1 MRKEKINTM
10 EYKGFRIYNEKETE
24 ELKRRYFES
33 QVNGI
38 VDDEALIWS
47 QDDIRL
53 GFIRMIMGLPVK
65 KVNYYLAVDFETY
78 HKELYDEELRTLIF
92 SKRLSYRYE
101 KENNNEE
108 EWDYP
113 DDNEWIEELHPK
125 AQKFADIHLDEQ
137 KKKTPEWMLQN
148 EYVLVTYCIYKQ
160 RDNESFMQ
168 FLNSILTSGNNIEK
182 SLNNLDDNGK
192 PLRIFQG
199 ICDSGYDHE
208 LTKVVNK

>member
-33 QVNGI
+33 QFNGI

-53 GFIRMIMGLPVK
+53 GFIRMIMGLPVSTVHYK
-65 KVNYYLAVDFETY
+65 LAVEFETY
-78 HKELYDEELRTLIF
+78 HIDRFYYQFNCLMSNKKTY
-92 SKRLSYRYE
+92 SKDFDE
-101 KENNNEE
+101 KECVETIREE
-108 EWDYP
+108 
-113 DDNEWIEELHPK
+113 
-125 AQKFADIHLDEQ
+125 AQEFADEALNDRKME
-137 KKKTPEWMLQN
+137 TPEWMIQKG
-148 EYVLVTYCIYKQ
+148 YVLVTYTIYKQ
-160 RDNESFMQ
+160 RDNESFKQ

-199 ICDSGYDHE
+199 ICDTGYDHE
-208 LTKVVNK
+208 LTKVVNKEDIEEKK

>member
-1 MRKEKINTM
+1 M

-33 QVNGI
+33 QLNGV
-38 VDDEALIWS
+38 VDNDALIWS

-53 GFIRMIMGLPVK
+53 GFIRMIMGLPVE

-78 HKELYDEELRTLIF
+78 HKELYDEELRTFIF
-92 SKRLSYRYE
+92 HKRLSYRYE

-113 DDNEWIEELHPK
+113 DDNEWIEELHAK
-125 AQKFADIHLDEQ
+125 AQKFADIHLEEQ

-148 EYVLVTYCIYKQ
+148 EYVLVTYVINKL
-160 RDNESFMQ
+160 RDSESFMQ
-168 FLNSILTSGNNIEK
+168 FLNSILTSGNNTEK
-182 SLNNLDDNGK
+182 SLNRLGENGK
-192 PLRIFQG
+192 PVRIFQEM
-199 ICDSGYDHE
+199 CTTGYDYE
-208 LTKVVNK
+208 LTKVVNKEDIEEKK